1 MLQGCRRQLSM
12 PIDETKNKRLVIV
25 VSQET
30 AKEIEALA
38 KKDRRP
44 VSAYVRNVLEDHVAA
59 AGTKVMKD
67 KMAEEGTGVIGIFPP
82 PELG

>member
-1 MLQGCRRQLSM
+1 M

-30 AKEIEALA
+30 AKTIEQLA

-44 VSAYVRNVLEDHVAA
+44 VCLHTS
-59 AGTKVMKD
+59 GTFSKITAKQ
-67 KMAEEGTGVIGIFPP
+67 PR
-82 PELG
+82 

>member
-59 AGTKVMKD
+59 AGTKVMKE
-67 KMAEEGTGVIGIFPP
+67 KMAEEGSGFAGVFPP
-82 PELG
+82 PEL

>member
-1 MLQGCRRQLSM
+1 M

-44 VSAYVRNVLEDHVAA
+44 LSAYVRNVLEDHVSAA
-59 AGTKVMKD
+59 KSKAFMGKLT
-67 KMAEEGTGVIGIFPP
+67 EEGSGAMGIFPP
-82 PELG
+82 PEL

>member
-1 MLQGCRRQLSM
+1 M

-25 VSQET
+25 VSQDT

-44 VSAYVRNVLEDHVAA
+44 LSAYVRNVLEDHVVAA
-59 AGTKVMKD
+59 KSKAMRD
-67 KMAEEGTGVIGIFPP
+67 KLSEEGSGAMGILPP
-82 PELG
+82 PEF